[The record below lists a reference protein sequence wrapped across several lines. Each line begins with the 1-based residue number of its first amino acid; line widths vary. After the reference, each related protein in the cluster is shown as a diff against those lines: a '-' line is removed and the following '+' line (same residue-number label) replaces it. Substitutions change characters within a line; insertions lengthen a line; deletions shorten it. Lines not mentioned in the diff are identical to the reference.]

1 MRSDAP
7 RLLPILRSQHQADL
21 LALLLLHPEEEYT
34 ITELAHRLSL
44 AQSTVSSEVS
54 RLTDADILGGRTVGR
69 ARLVRTNTAS
79 PLVGPL
85 TELLTMTYG
94 PHVMIADE
102 FAGLENVT
110 LVAIFGSWA
119 ARYRGER
126 GRPPNDI
133 DVLVVGTP
141 DRVAMYNAADR
152 AESRLGRPVNPVV
165 CPPEQWAHP
174 TEPFIREILSRPFV
188 TVLDRS
194 IGTAGGAA

>member
-1 MRSDAP
+1 M
-7 RLLPILRSQHQADL
+7 LRSQHQADL
-21 LALLLLHPEEEYT
+21 LALLLLHPEEEFT

-44 AQSTVSSEVS
+44 PQSTVSSEVS
-54 RLTDADILGGRTVGR
+54 RLTDAGILTSRAVGR
-69 ARLVRTNTAS
+69 ARLVRADTAS
-79 PLVGPL
+79 QLVAPL
-85 TELLTMTYG
+85 TDLLTLTYG
-94 PHVMIADE
+94 PHVVIADE

-110 LVAIFGSWA
+110 LVGIFGSWA

-141 DRVAMYNAADR
+141 DRVAMHNAADR
-152 AESRLGRPVNPVV
+152 AESQLGRQVSPVV

-174 TEPFIREILSRPFV
+174 TEPFLLEILARPFV
-188 TVLDRS
+188 TVIDRS